1 MKKEKYVSEK
11 KRKTTTSWVVKIPYY
26 LGNERRTYERAFS
39 EADFGDHARAMAI
52 YHRNEKLAEFQAGN
66 VPQTA
71 PTVRECFDRAG
82 ALFPR
87 RPKTQRQHDYFLRLG
102 IGSLADVP
110 IDEIKASDV
119 QMSLNRYA
127 ETHTHDMTAKLLS
140 VWRLIFKAAVLDE
153 IRVTDKT
160 IGVTVP
166 KDKRPVTKR
175 KMEITRQ
182 EFDLFCEALLS
193 YHEWDQEGAEISRT
207 IWEVLQVMYYTGMR
221 PAEVFALT
229 DQDVDLE
236 KRLISVNKA
245 VGGSSSG
252 GQEIVP
258 PKTSNAVRMVPISE
272 PLALVL
278 KQINR
283 KGFLFLIH
291 GDLISVDYFANY
303 IRTVSKKCGIEF
315 RSYMLRHKFAT
326 DLQKTETPRTVQD
339 LLGHASFQMSVEYA
353 RSTEEERQE
362 AVQNRLS

>member
-26 LGNERRTYERAFS
+26 IGSERRTYERAFS
-39 EADFGDHARAMAI
+39 EADFGDHARQMAI
-52 YHRNEKLAEFQAGN
+52 YHRNEKLAEFQQGN
-66 VPQTA
+66 IPQTA

-102 IGSLADVP
+102 IGAMADVP
-110 IDEIKASDV
+110 IDQIKASDV

-140 VWRLIFKAAVLDE
+140 VWRLIFKAAALDE

-166 KDKRPVTKR
+166 KDKKPVTKR
-175 KMEITRQ
+175 KMEISKQ

-193 YHEWDQEGAEISRT
+193 YHEWDEEGAQISRA
-207 IWEVLQVMYYTGMR
+207 IWEVLQVMYYTGIR
-221 PAEVFALT
+221 PAEAFALT
-229 DQDVDLE
+229 DRDIDLE
-236 KRLISVNKA
+236 KGLISINKA

-252 GQEIVP
+252 KPEIVP
-258 PKTSNAVRMVPISE
+258 PKTANAIRSVPIPA
-272 PLALVL
+272 PLAAILP
-278 KQINR
+278 KR
-283 KGFLFLIH
+283 RGFLFLIK
-291 GDLISVDYFANY
+291 GELISTDYFSNY
-303 IRTVSKKCGIEF
+303 IHLVSQKCGIEF
-315 RSYMLRHKFAT
+315 RAYMLRHLFAT
-326 DLQKTETPRTVQD
+326 DLQKTQPPRTVQD

-353 RSTEEERQE
+353 RSTEEERKE
-362 AVQNRLS
+362 AVESRFS

>member
-1 MKKEKYVSEK
+1 MKKEKYISK
-11 KRKTTTSWVVKIPYY
+11 RIRKTTTSWVVKIPYY
-26 LGNERRTYERAFS
+26 IGTERRTYERAFS
-39 EADFGDHARAMAI
+39 EADFGDHARQMAI
-52 YHRNEKLAEFQAGN
+52 YHRNEKLAEFQRGN
-66 VPQTA
+66 TPQTA
-71 PTVRECFDRAG
+71 PTVRECFERSL

-87 RPKTQRQHDYFLRLG
+87 RPKTQKQHEYFLRQ
-102 IGSLADVP
+102 IGEIADTP
-110 IDEIKASDV
+110 IDMIRASDV

-127 ETHTHDMTAKLLS
+127 ENHTHDMTAKLLS
-140 VWRLIFKAAVLDE
+140 VWRLIFKAAALDE
-153 IRVTDKT
+153 IKVTDKT

-166 KDKRPVTKR
+166 KDKKPVQKR
-175 KMEITRQ
+175 KMEISKQ
-182 EFDLFCEALLS
+182 DFDLFCEALLS
-193 YHEWDQEGAEISRT
+193 YHEWDEEGAQISRT
-207 IWEVLQVMYYTGMR
+207 IWEVLQVMYFTGMR

-229 DQDVDLE
+229 DADVDLD

-258 PKTSNAVRMVPISE
+258 PKTPNAVRMVPISE

-278 KQINR
+278 KQIKR
-283 KGFLFLIH
+283 QGFLFLIH

>member
-26 LGNERRTYERAFS
+26 IGSERRTYERAFS

-71 PTVRECFDRAG
+71 PTVRECFDRAQI
-82 ALFPR
+82 LFPR

-102 IGSLADVP
+102 IGDLADVP
-110 IDEIKASDV
+110 IDQIKASDV
-119 QMSLNRYA
+119 QMSLNKYA

-140 VWRLIFKAAVLDE
+140 VWRLVFKAAALDE

-193 YHEWDQEGAEISRT
+193 YHEWDEEGAEISRT
-207 IWEVLQVMYYTGMR
+207 IWEVLQVMYHTGMR

-229 DQDVDLE
+229 DRDVDLE
-236 KRLISVNKA
+236 KRFISVNKA

-258 PKTSNAVRMVPISE
+258 PKTPNAVRMVPISE

-278 KQINR
+278 KQIKR
-283 KGFLFLIH
+283 QGFLFLIH